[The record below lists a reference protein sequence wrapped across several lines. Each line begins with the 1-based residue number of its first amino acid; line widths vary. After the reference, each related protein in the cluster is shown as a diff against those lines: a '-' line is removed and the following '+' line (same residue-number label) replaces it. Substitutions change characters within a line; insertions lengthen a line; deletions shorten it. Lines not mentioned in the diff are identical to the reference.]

1 MQKTFFYLL
10 FLCVTTFSQVKWKEV
25 ESIELPNTIFPYKI
39 IEQKN
44 GNKYLALFIYTNPKY
59 SLLVY
64 DKNKKIIFTEKEIDY
79 TSNNLEDT
87 LTSIYF
93 LKENRLYEFSALNNL
108 KQIGIFQID
117 YENLDRPWIN
127 KTEGQFTLTL
137 NYRDRIEIIDLHTQK
152 NILNYSRK
160 VSIKYPIHRI
170 IDEKVVFQNDVNL
183 LACYSFKLNKTIWE
197 IDFGT
202 DSFYYLGI
210 KLGEGK
216 DRVSRIYETKKKNE
230 IIVITS
236 GGNLFKIDSNTGA
249 ILMQKKKIGGKDNN
263 AGMIGYLR
271 FYDFNKDGVDD
282 IIGGSVDFNIYGI
295 DGKTFN
301 ILWKTNT
308 GNEIQL
314 PLTLYDVNKD
324 GTPEVIT
331 ITDYDANVIILDI
344 KSGEIKFK
352 NTVKQQKKNC
362 QSVVTISDFF
372 GVGKEY
378 FLVQTKNNKL
388 SFYKFK

>member
-1 MQKTFFYLL
+1 MKKSVFYLL
-10 FLCVTTFSQVKWKEV
+10 FLCVTTFSQAQWKEV
-25 ESIELPNTIFPYKI
+25 ESIESNKFIRSYKI
-39 IEQKN
+39 LEQKD
-44 GNKYLALFIYTNPKY
+44 GNKFLALVTYTNPNN
-59 SLLVY
+59 SLLIY
-64 DKNKKIIFTEKEIDY
+64 DTNKKIIFAEKEIDY
-79 TSNNLEDT
+79 TFDDLQDT
-87 LTSIYF
+87 LNNIYF
-93 LKENRLYEFSALNNL
+93 LKDNRLFEFSAPNNL
-108 KQIGIFQID
+108 KQIGKFHIN

-137 NYRDRIEIIDLHTQK
+137 NYRDRLEIIDLKSQK
-152 NILNYSRK
+152 NIVNYKRK

-170 IDEKVVFQNDVNL
+170 VDEKILFQSDENL
-183 LACYSFKLNKTIWE
+183 LVCYSLNIDKVLWE
-197 IDFGT
+197 MDFGST
-202 DSFYYLGI
+202 SFYYLGI

-216 DRVSRIYETKKKNE
+216 DRISRFYETKRKNE

-236 GGNLFKIDSNTGA
+236 GGNLYKIDSNTGA
-249 ILMQKKKIGGKDNN
+249 ILMQKKEIGGKDNN

-378 FLVQTKNNKL
+378 FLVRTKNNKL
-388 SFYKFK
+388 SFYEFK